1 MRKNLCF
8 WLTVIVAASV
18 IAGGF
23 LFFGRKP
30 VTETVTEAL
39 PLVSE
44 GVPHALL
51 TVQGNRIKTRLPETL
66 AEEASPRA
74 RPYVHLME
82 GMILPL
88 AGLSEEAALLATWAE
103 QGNRADL
110 YGVFRFS
117 RENVSMLSSGKIPDE
132 WKEVLPEASV
142 ERAGKKGRY
151 RLVTAADAP
160 AMYLETVDRLVLLS
174 LYESG
179 LERMREALKNP
190 EMRAKVF
197 WTLETDWPGHM
208 YLHDGGSL
216 AASAAMQ
223 GHDVGNDPVKIE
235 MAWRQKTGEGL
246 LAWTVSG
253 LEGWIPDTIRNNL
266 SGYGWSEKLFVPD
279 PLIAAT
285 GFNLPRGFST
295 AREISAELPEAA
307 EALGVRTELLE
318 KVLEGPLIVAV
329 GGQSRFL
336 MMNLPGFLV
345 EMPDRGAPGMEL
357 VERIWDRNWMRLSL
371 TPKPLEGFKAGG
383 SLSVPLTVVGAASE
397 DLAVLGAMD
406 ESGLKKR
413 VPLREA
419 VDLPE
424 SALGWVYVD
433 FPKAADA
440 MENIARAGSL
450 AQRVGLS
457 GGDDLENIATAAE
470 ELRRLGK
477 LMIVIEDY
485 KNGRISWEQPPQ
497 AEE

>member
-1 MRKNLCF
+1 MRKNLFF
-8 WLTVIVAASV
+8 WLTVIVVATV
-18 IAGGF
+18 ITGGF
-23 LFFGRKP
+23 LYFGRKP

-51 TVQGNRIKTRLPETL
+51 TAQGNQIKNRLPETL

-74 RPYVHLME
+74 KPYVHLME
-82 GMILPL
+82 RMILPL
-88 AGLSEEAALLATWAE
+88 AGLSEETALLATWAE

-110 YGVFRFS
+110 YGAFLFS
-117 RENVSMLSSGKIPDE
+117 RENVSMLSSGKIPEE
-132 WKEVLPEASV
+132 WKDVLPEVSV
-142 ERAGKKGRY
+142 KKAGEKGRY
-151 RLVTAADAP
+151 RLVTAAGAP
-160 AMYLETVDRLVLLS
+160 PMHLETVDRLVLLS

-179 LERMREALKNP
+179 LERMHEALKNP
-190 EMRAKVF
+190 EMRSKIF
-197 WTLETDWPGHM
+197 WTLEGDWPGHM

-223 GHDVGNDPVKIE
+223 GRNVGNDPVKME
-235 MAWRQKTGEGL
+235 MAWRQETGEGL

-266 SGYGWSEKLFVPD
+266 AGYGWSEKLFVPD

-285 GFNLPRGFST
+285 GFNLPSGFSA
-295 AREISAELPEAA
+295 AREISSELPEAA

-318 KVLEGPLIVAV
+318 KVLEGPLIVTI

-357 VERIWDRNWMRLSL
+357 VEGIWDRHWMRLSL

-406 ESGLKKR
+406 EAGLKKR
-413 VPLREA
+413 VPLRE
-419 VDLPE
+419 VIDLPE
-424 SALGWVYVD
+424 KALGWMYVD

-440 MENIARAGSL
+440 LENMARVGSL

-457 GGDDLENIATAAE
+457 GGDDLEDIATAAE

-485 KNGRISWEQPPQ
+485 KNGRISWEQVPQ
-497 AEE
+497 VEE